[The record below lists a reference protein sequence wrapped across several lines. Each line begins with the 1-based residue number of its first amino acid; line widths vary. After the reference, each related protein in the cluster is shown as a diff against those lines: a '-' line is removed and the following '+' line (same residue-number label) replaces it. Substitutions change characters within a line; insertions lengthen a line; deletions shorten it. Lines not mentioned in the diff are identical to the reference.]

1 MTISIADVKLAHSS
15 DWWVRLVPSKS
26 LFNYSIL
33 KYDRESFVEHIWL
46 EKVDD
51 ARNMLSIL
59 KI

>member
-1 MTISIADVKLAHSS
+1 
-15 DWWVRLVPSKS
+15 LVPSKS

-59 KI
+59 KT